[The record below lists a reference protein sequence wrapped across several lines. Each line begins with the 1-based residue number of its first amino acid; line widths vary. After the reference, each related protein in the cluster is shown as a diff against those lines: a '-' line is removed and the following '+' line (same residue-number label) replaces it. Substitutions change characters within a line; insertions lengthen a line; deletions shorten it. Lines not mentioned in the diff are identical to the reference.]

1 MDKEIGIYDNEKRYI
16 FSNWTNE
23 DFTGMFASVPTVIKA
38 GAVLELP
45 QHKAY
50 LFTRH
55 LVNREMM
62 KANKDIE
69 LDNPESRRPFEEKT
83 IAEITAGVD
92 SPAMAVLKEK
102 IKEEIEIES
111 GKKVAKKEVAT
122 KKEKKE
128 EAKEFE
134 DLI

>member
-1 MDKEIGIYDNEKRYI
+1 MQDLGMYDNEKRYI

-23 DFTGMFASVPTVIKA
+23 DFVGMFAGVPTLIKA
-38 GAVLELP
+38 GEVLEVP

-69 LDNPESRRPFEEKT
+69 LDNPDSRRPFEDKT

-92 SPAMAVLKEK
+92 SPAMAILKKK
-102 IKEEIEIES
+102 IKDEIEVES
-111 GKKVAKKEVAT
+111 GVKVAKKEVA
-122 KKEKKE
+122 KKSKKE
-128 EAKEFE
+128 EVKEFE
-134 DLI
+134 DLN